1 MPGDWHLYLD
11 SNQLATRGWTAALI
25 ERFLGKPDLWMP
37 VNHWANWKGKR
48 TYFLE
53 RIELA
58 EASPEFQAEFAK
70 SARRRK
76 LSKKQLTAFEKCR
89 AESCGAVAKWRKEE
103 AKAAAE
109 RQSGPA
115 SPSEGADNPDQ
126 QRYGEWL
133 AQQSPEQIRQL
144 VENLGPLISAMEQA
158 PESGDSAALA
168 SDRMPE
174 PGARASD
181 LDQSSSQ
188 LAADKEGELLS
199 RIDPDGEML
208 DAFGL

>member
-1 MPGDWHLYLD
+1 
-11 SNQLATRGWTAALI
+11 
-25 ERFLGKPDLWMP
+25 MP

-109 RQSGPA
+109 RQSGPTKPPRRMDKGHA
-115 SPSEGADNPDQ
+115 
-126 QRYGEWL
+126 
-133 AQQSPEQIRQL
+133 
-144 VENLGPLISAMEQA
+144 GPTLTEMDEMGRAM
-158 PESGDSAALA
+158 G
-168 SDRMPE
+168 
-174 PGARASD
+174 
-181 LDQSSSQ
+181 
-188 LAADKEGELLS
+188 
-199 RIDPDGEML
+199 
-208 DAFGL
+208 F